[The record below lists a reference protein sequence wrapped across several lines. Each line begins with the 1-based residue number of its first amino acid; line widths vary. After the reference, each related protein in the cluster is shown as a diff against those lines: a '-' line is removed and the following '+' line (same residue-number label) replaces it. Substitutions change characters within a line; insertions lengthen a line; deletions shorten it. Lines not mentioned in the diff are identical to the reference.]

1 MPKSRTSHLKTP
13 AQRRKA
19 LLLLQQ
25 EGTRK
30 VGKTLE
36 AATKKLERKELATKA
51 LYYGSAAASVALP
64 AGAAVQSAR
73 IAATQAAAKAASA
86 NAAKH
91 IVKAETGK
99 QAAKTAEKKARGE
112 VQKRLT
118 SPSRRRAPRQRL
130 QANRKEAAAKETPA
144 KRSGPD
150 PRGSSK
156 THDSHKAVRKQHP
169 EKPTTQLEKVVR
181 EADAKKAR
189 VKNYGKTDKQKAEAK
204 DRSDTVQKYFKGG
217 TKGDARRQRVG
228 DKRRLK
234 VERKGRAEQQRN
246 IDAKKL
252 ENQQRKV
259 GRTSARGNVEK
270 LRAKDKGWPKKKKK

>member
-25 EGTRK
+25 EGARK
-30 VGKTLE
+30 VGKNYE
-36 AATKKLERKELATKA
+36 AATKKIDRKILATKVIG
-51 LYYGSAAASVALP
+51 YSADAASVATGVG
-64 AGAAVQSAR
+64 AGVTALRVAGQK
-73 IAATQAAAKAASA
+73 AATKAVTT

-91 IVKAETGK
+91 ITQAETGK
-99 QAAKTAEKKARGE
+99 QAAKTAEKKARAE

-118 SPSRRRAPRQRL
+118 SPSRRRAARQRL

-189 VKNYGKTDKQKAEAK
+189 IKNYGKTDKQKAKAK
-204 DRSDTVQKYFKGG
+204 DRSDAVQKFFKGG

-228 DKRRLK
+228 EKRLLK
-234 VERKGRAEQQRN
+234 VQRKGRAEQQRN

-270 LRAKDKGWPKKKKK
+270 LRAKDKGWPNKKKK